1 MINFVQYSLV
11 KLHEYTWSQFLKQI
25 KIFIFIIDWGFLGT
39 LNRNTV
45 RIRYNTPPPPRPQK
59 QLILAPH
66 PGKIQIRAFMTSSLS
81 VSILLAFAA
90 GRRHTGGSRPDVP
103 RGRFPALP
111 QWVSV
116 RLRLLN
122 HIVSLKY
129 FKRLVCHTC
138 NHCLKER

>member
-45 RIRYNTPPPPRPQK
+45 RIRYNTPPPPSPAKTINPRTPPRKNPDPRFHDVISQC
-59 QLILAPH
+59 
-66 PGKIQIRAFMTSSLS
+66 
-81 VSILLAFAA
+81 ILLAFAA